1 MKKYCMLLVL
11 TLIVSSLL
19 VSQNIDGCI
28 RKITSDS
35 ELFDKQKRY
44 CVDNLIDKKSGT
56 SWVEGNSNDKGSIV
70 IEFSGRTIIRNIYIR
85 NGFHNPE
92 YYYANNRARNI
103 EILFRNGYARYRLK
117 DNPGFQKISFPE
129 SIATNILTIKII
141 DSYRGDKYNDT
152 CISEITFDEPNNDLL
167 KSQFSNY
174 FEKYSKSIYDDLNQK
189 ILNLPDYKDFDRNFI
204 LDRHN
209 TDKIE
214 SFSELSV
221 LNTNCGKLIFIN
233 EFYID
238 RNEDEENISIISI
251 YHLNGEEI
259 VFNQNLIPMIETDE
273 IDANIDKSGVFYNR
287 YGRQLENE
295 IEGIRDSIEKNELIV
310 MSILSFNSQ
319 YNKIQYQ
326 LYNYNKS
333 RFYHY
338 FLPFLIET
346 DVQREVIFNLK

>member
-1 MKKYCMLLVL
+1 MKKYCMLIVL
-11 TLIVSSLL
+11 TLSASSLL
-19 VSQNIDGCI
+19 VSQNIDSCI
-28 RKITSDS
+28 QKITSDS

-56 SWVEGNSNDKGSIV
+56 SWVEGNSNDKGSIT

-103 EILFRNGYARYRLK
+103 EILFRNGYARYRLN

-129 SIATNILTIKII
+129 SIATNILTINII

-167 KSQFSNY
+167 KSQFGNY
-174 FEKYSKSIYDDLNQK
+174 FEKYSHSIYNDLNQK
-189 ILNLPDYKDFDRNFI
+189 IRNLPDYKDFERNFI

-209 TDKIE
+209 ADKIE
-214 SFSELSV
+214 HYSELSV

-233 EFYID
+233 EFDID
-238 RNEDEENISIISI
+238 TNEDGESINIISI
-251 YHLNGEEI
+251 YHLDGGEI
-259 VFNQNLIPMIETDE
+259 VFNQNLMPMIEIDE
-273 IDANIDKSGVFYNR
+273 IDANIDKSGVFYIR
-287 YGRQLENE
+287 YGGQLINE
-295 IEGIRDSIEKNELIV
+295 IEDIRKSIKRNELIV

-326 LYNYNKS
+326 LYDYNDS
-333 RFYHY
+333 SFYHY

-346 DVQREVIFNLK
+346 DVQRDVIFNLK